1 MGKKKNTSDEA
12 RISPLFLEHVKM
24 SSFGKFSNIIVGP
37 FSPGLNVVYGPN
49 EAGKTTLNE
58 LVKGVL
64 FGWPSSRGQGNS
76 YRPESAERVGS
87 LFFRDS
93 SNGEVS
99 EVKRAKNSEG
109 VTVPT
114 GLLADIDQETY
125 NTIFALTSD
134 ELLRLDRHN
143 EVTAHLL
150 TAGSGTGSSPAH
162 ALDEVNER

>member
-76 YRPESAERVGS
+76 LRNFLEAPVTPR
-87 LFFRDS
+87 FT
-93 SNGEVS
+93 
-99 EVKRAKNSEG
+99 VKNVHPSQR
-109 VTVPT
+109 
-114 GLLADIDQETY
+114 
-125 NTIFALTSD
+125 
-134 ELLRLDRHN
+134 
-143 EVTAHLL
+143 
-150 TAGSGTGSSPAH
+150 
-162 ALDEVNER
+162 

>member
-1 MGKKKNTSDEA
+1 MGKKKNTSGEA

-99 EVKRAKNSEG
+99 EDNRSYRA
-109 VTVPT
+109 
-114 GLLADIDQETY
+114 AC
-125 NTIFALTSD
+125 
-134 ELLRLDRHN
+134 RH
-143 EVTAHLL
+143 
-150 TAGSGTGSSPAH
+150 
-162 ALDEVNER
+162 